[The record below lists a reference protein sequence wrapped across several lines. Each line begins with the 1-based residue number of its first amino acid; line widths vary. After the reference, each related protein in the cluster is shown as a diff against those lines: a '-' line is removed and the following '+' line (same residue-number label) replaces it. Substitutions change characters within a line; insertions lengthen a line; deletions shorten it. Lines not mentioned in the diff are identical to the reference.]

1 LPFKPLINSHDVKIV
16 FRFNRRGLVVSLF
29 SARILLTTKL
39 KYIHSRLRAKNM
51 ELSYACIDQADG
63 KRLSAILLLKIG
75 FQRQPRI
82 KRA

>member
-1 LPFKPLINSHDVKIV
+1 
-16 FRFNRRGLVVSLF
+16 
-29 SARILLTTKL
+29 
-39 KYIHSRLRAKNM
+39 M